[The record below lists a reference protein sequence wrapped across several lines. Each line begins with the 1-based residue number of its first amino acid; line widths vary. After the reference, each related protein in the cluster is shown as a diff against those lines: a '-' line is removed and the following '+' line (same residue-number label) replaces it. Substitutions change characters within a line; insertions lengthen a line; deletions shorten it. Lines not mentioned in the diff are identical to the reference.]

1 MNRNNKELGYINYRR
16 TKALLHD
23 LYFLAKTSLLMPP
36 QMMPMHLRIDDTPQL
51 RQFNPSGT
59 IQLFLRLANQ
69 RVEHDDVLF
78 GAVWGQ
84 EQPVKQWFI
93 PLYTDQSILGL
104 RQVAVVGCFC
114 RNSVDAHLLNG
125 KNVA

>member
-1 MNRNNKELGYINYRR
+1 
-16 TKALLHD
+16 
-23 LYFLAKTSLLMPP
+23 MPP
-36 QMMPMHLRIDDTPQL
+36 QMTPMHLRINDTPQL

-84 EQPVKQWFI
+84 EQPVKQWLI
-93 PLYTDQSILGL
+93 PLYTDQTILGL
-104 RQVAVVGCFC
+104 RQVAVVRCFC
-114 RNSVDAHLLNG
+114 WNSVDTRLLNG